1 MHHTRASGGGRLKD
15 TDKDKRH
22 KKTRPKEFEELQYE
36 PRSVRDLLTEM
47 KDISELI
54 VDLAYSALVFDSK
67 EMADEVRDLEM
78 KMDKLNY
85 QIRLAAMVASR
96 SVQDAESLTGI
107 LQIAEAAQNISD
119 AAGDIVDLISEGM
132 DTRPFLP
139 FVLRDADEKFNAVR
153 IAPDSQLVGGT
164 VHDSNIETMT
174 GTHIIAIKRRS
185 GGWVFDPGPS
195 ATLRGNDI
203 AIIRGTEDGCK
214 RFAKAA
220 RGTSEDT
227 LAPATGGRAA

>member
-1 MHHTRASGGGRLKD
+1 
-15 TDKDKRH
+15 
-22 KKTRPKEFEELQYE
+22 
-36 PRSVRDLLTEM
+36 M

-67 EMADEVRDLEM
+67 EMADEVRELEIR
-78 KMDKLNY
+78 MDKLNY

-119 AAGDIVDLISEGM
+119 AAGDIVDLISEGI

-153 IAPDSQLVGGT
+153 IAPDARLVGKT
-164 VHDSNIETMT
+164 VHDSNIETST

-185 GGWVFDPGPS
+185 GGWVFDPGTR

-203 AIIRGTEDGCK
+203 AIIRGTEDGCR
-214 RFAKAA
+214 RFAEAA
-220 RGTSEDT
+220 RGFSEG
-227 LAPATGGRAA
+227 APGPEPGGAGR

>member
-1 MHHTRASGGGRLKD
+1 
-15 TDKDKRH
+15 
-22 KKTRPKEFEELQYE
+22 
-36 PRSVRDLLTEM
+36 M

-67 EMADEVRDLEM
+67 EMADEVRGLEI

-96 SVQDAESLTGI
+96 SVHDAESLTGI
-107 LQIAEAAQNISD
+107 LQIAEAAQHISD
-119 AAGDIVDLISEGM
+119 AAGDIVDLISEGL

-139 FVLRDADEKFNAVR
+139 FMLRDADEKFNAVR
-153 IAPDSQLVGGT
+153 IGPDAPLVGKT
-164 VHDSNIETMT
+164 VHDSDIETST
-174 GTHIIAIKRRS
+174 GTQIIAIKRRS

-214 RFAKAA
+214 RFAEVAK
-220 RGTSEDT
+220 GTPGAHSG
-227 LAPATGGRAA
+227 ASTGGARA